1 MANTSPR
8 IVHFHQKHHEAIIS
22 GEKVTTVRW
31 NESVQ
36 VGAATFV
43 FDDHPIAEPVAG
55 TITAVHRYRLD
66 TLTAEQAHQP
76 PETDMRRF
84 GQQLRENYYPDMPD
98 NAIVEVAELTTGPS
112 Q

>member
-1 MANTSPR
+1 MVDTGPHT
-8 IVHFHQKHHEAIIS
+8 VHFHQKHHEAIIS

-43 FDDHPIAEPVAG
+43 FDDHPTAEPVVS
-55 TITAVHRYRLD
+55 TVTAVQRYRLD

-76 PETDMRRF
+76 AGTDMQRF
-84 GQQLRENYYPDMPD
+84 GQQVRENYYPDMPD
-98 NAIVEVAELTTGPS
+98 DAVVEVAELATRRS
-112 Q
+112 R

>member
-1 MANTSPR
+1 MANTTVNT
-8 IVHFHQKHHEAIIS
+8 VHFHRKHHAAVVS

-43 FDDHPIAEPVAG
+43 FDEHPTAEPIAG
-55 TITAVHRYRLD
+55 TVTAVHRYRLD

-76 PETDMRRF
+76 AGTDMLRF
-84 GQQLRENYYPDMPD
+84 GQQLRENYYPDMPAD
-98 NAIVEVAELTTGPS
+98 AVVEVAELTIARAL
-112 Q
+112 

>member
-1 MANTSPR
+1 MADTTPR

-43 FDDHPIAEPVAG
+43 FDDHPTAEPVTG
-55 TITAVHRYRLD
+55 TITAV
-66 TLTAEQAHQP
+66 QP
-76 PETDMRRF
+76 ARHPHGRTGASAAGD
-84 GQQLRENYYPDMPD
+84 GHAALRPAAP
-98 NAIVEVAELTTGPS
+98 
-112 Q
+112 